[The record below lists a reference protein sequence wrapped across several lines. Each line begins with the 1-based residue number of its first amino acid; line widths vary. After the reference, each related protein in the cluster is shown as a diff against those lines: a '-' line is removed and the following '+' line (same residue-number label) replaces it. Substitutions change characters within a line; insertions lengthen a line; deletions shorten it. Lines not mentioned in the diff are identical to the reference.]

1 MAPVHDAEV
10 LRTLLRDRGW
20 RSGLDS
26 GHFTSAS
33 CSHDHGDIGHWTV
46 ETHILIDL
54 QPSCLLLYVDRS
66 KVQAAESTNKHT
78 NRVDY
83 HARYGAG
90 GAGGLQEPRGATEK
104 TFIVTALRS

>member
-1 MAPVHDAEV
+1 MEKRPGQW
-10 LRTLLRDRGW
+10 TLHISKLQSRDG
-20 RSGLDS
+20 
-26 GHFTSAS
+26 
-33 CSHDHGDIGHWTV
+33 HDHGDTGHWTV

-66 KVQAAESTNKHT
+66 QVQAAESTNKHT

-90 GAGGLQEPRGATEK
+90 GAGGLQEPRGATEE
-104 TFIVTALRS
+104 TFIVTAFRS